1 MHVLLI
7 EDNEDDAVLIRDVLS
22 RQGGEPIT
30 VDWADRL
37 DTGLAQLAHGPFDA
51 ILADLSLPD
60 NHGLDIVSTLRRHRR
75 DAPVIVLTG
84 LDDAAV
90 AERALRHGAQDYWVK
105 SRLSPDGLTRAI
117 RYAIERHQAE
127 LALRRSEERFHLACR
142 ATRDAIWDWEIDTD
156 TLTWNDTY
164 RSVFGHSLPEKD
176 NRMATWPERIH
187 PEERAGV
194 LAGLHAA
201 IQSAATIWTAE
212 FRFLRTDGTYAYAL
226 NRGYIVRSDD
236 GVPRRMIGAM
246 IDMSERRQLDRQ
258 RAAQLAVTIALD
270 ESVSLGEAMPALLR
284 VIGELKDWVFGSLW
298 LVDTHKKVLRV
309 DATWHSSSI
318 NADALTAAYRMTCL
332 RPGIGLA
339 GQTWK
344 AALPLILVD
353 ISEDATFPIASM
365 AQQAGLRGACAFPI
379 YRGQDIMG
387 VLEFHTQEVLRAD
400 DEQRQMLADLGAKI
414 SQLLHRKDLERQL
427 RQSQKME
434 ALGRMASG
442 IAHDFNNL
450 LTVIN
455 SWSALL
461 LEHASVEE
469 KWKRGLT
476 HIKEAGDKA
485 AGLTRQLLAFTRQQV
500 VEQQVMSLNER
511 VMSIVELMQR
521 VIGEDIHLVVNLD
534 PHLWQV
540 KADAGQIEQVIMN
553 LVVNA
558 RDAMPQGGR
567 LELMSQNVR
576 IEETDSARQELRPG
590 SYAVLTVRDS
600 GCGMDEETLA
610 HIFEPFFTTKER
622 GKGTGLGLSTVYGI
636 IKQSGGYITVESEPN
651 SGTTFTIYLPQLV
664 AGPPDPRSEPV
675 VAPLLRGSETVL
687 LVEDDEMVLVL
698 AQVVLEAQHYRVLPA
713 RNAEQAIELVR
724 HHAQEI
730 DVVLTD
736 TVMPGM
742 GGPALAERLL
752 QLRPGLRVIVTSGYA
767 GRGQEF
773 IQSLGSQAA
782 FLQKPYTPDMLTK
795 KLREVLDSSG
805 APRPMPD

>member
-1 MHVLLI
+1 
-7 EDNEDDAVLIRDVLS
+7 
-22 RQGGEPIT
+22 
-30 VDWADRL
+30 
-37 DTGLAQLAHGPFDA
+37 
-51 ILADLSLPD
+51 
-60 NHGLDIVSTLRRHRR
+60 
-75 DAPVIVLTG
+75 
-84 LDDAAV
+84 
-90 AERALRHGAQDYWVK
+90 
-105 SRLSPDGLTRAI
+105 
-117 RYAIERHQAE
+117 
-127 LALRRSEERFHLACR
+127 
-142 ATRDAIWDWEIDTD
+142 
-156 TLTWNDTY
+156 
-164 RSVFGHSLPEKD
+164 
-176 NRMATWPERIH
+176 
-187 PEERAGV
+187 
-194 LAGLHAA
+194 
-201 IQSAATIWTAE
+201 
-212 FRFLRTDGTYAYAL
+212 
-226 NRGYIVRSDD
+226 
-236 GVPRRMIGAM
+236 
-246 IDMSERRQLDRQ
+246 
-258 RAAQLAVTIALD
+258 
-270 ESVSLGEAMPALLR
+270 
-284 VIGELKDWVFGSLW
+284 
-298 LVDTHKKVLRV
+298 
-309 DATWHSSSI
+309 
-318 NADALTAAYRMTCL
+318 
-332 RPGIGLA
+332 
-339 GQTWK
+339 
-344 AALPLILVD
+344 
-353 ISEDATFPIASM
+353 
-365 AQQAGLRGACAFPI
+365 
-379 YRGQDIMG
+379 
-387 VLEFHTQEVLRAD
+387 
-400 DEQRQMLADLGAKI
+400 
-414 SQLLHRKDLERQL
+414 
-427 RQSQKME
+427 ME
-434 ALGRMASG
+434 ALGRMAGG

-461 LEHASVEE
+461 LEHASVGE

-521 VIGEDIHLVVNLD
+521 VIGEDIHLAVNLD

-540 KADAGQIEQVIMN
+540 KADPGQIEQVIMN

-567 LELMSQNVR
+567 LELMTRNVR
-576 IEETDSARQELRPG
+576 IEETDIAGREELHPG
-590 SYAVLTVRDS
+590 SYVVLTVRDS
-600 GCGMDEETLA
+600 GCGMDAETMA

-636 IKQSGGYITVESEPN
+636 IKQSGGSIEVESEPN

-664 AGPPDPRSEPV
+664 DNPPDPHSEPV
-675 VAPLLRGSETVL
+675 ASPLLRGSETVL

-698 AQVVLEAQHYRVLPA
+698 AQVVLEAHHYRVLPA

-795 KLREVLDSSG
+795 KIREVLDASG
-805 APRPMPD
+805 PSLSTQG